1 MSQVHLSPLPPGEA
15 RGGGKHSNPES
26 GPLLLRGGTV
36 IDGTGAPR
44 YAADV
49 RVRDGRIE
57 EIGPNLPPR
66 GEAEIDV
73 AGRVVAPGF
82 IDVHTHDDQIVL
94 AQPAMLPKISQGV
107 TTVVVGNCGI
117 SLAPLVH
124 DDPPPPLNLLG
135 GPGKHIYP
143 TMRAYAE
150 AVDAARP
157 AVHVAALVGHSALRV
172 ATMGDPYRQ
181 ATPAEQARMVELMR
195 EAMDSGATGLSTG
208 VFYAP
213 GAAADVAEVTM
224 LAKVAAEAG
233 GVYSTHI
240 RDEGVRVIDSLN
252 EAFTAAGQAGVP
264 VVISHHKCSGPENWG
279 RSVETLAHIAKA
291 RANQRIGLDAYP
303 YAAGSTI
310 LRPEAVDG
318 IIDIMITWSVP
329 YPQMCGRMLADIA
342 REWQCTQVE
351 ACNRLQP
358 GGAIYFQMREDD
370 VQRVLKFEATM
381 IGSDGLPHDKHPHP
395 RLWGTF
401 PRVLGH
407 YARDQ
412 GLFPLETAVHKM
424 TGLSARQF
432 NLSQRGEIAP
442 GNFADLVVFDPA
454 RVIDRATFAEPTRVS
469 DGIDLVLVEGT
480 IAWREGSATGKRA
493 GRFLRREAPGRQ

>member
-1 MSQVHLSPLPPGEA
+1 MSASLTTS
-15 RGGGKHSNPES
+15 KSNS
-26 GPLLLRGGTV
+26 LLLRGGTV

-44 YAADV
+44 YVADI
-49 RVRDGRIE
+49 RVRDGQIV
-57 EIGPNLPPR
+57 EIGANLPAR

-73 AGRVVAPGF
+73 SGSVVAPGF

-94 AQPAMLPKISQGV
+94 AAPEMLPKISQGV

-135 GPGKHIYP
+135 GPGKHIFP
-143 TMRAYAE
+143 TMRAYAQ
-150 AVDAARP
+150 AVDAAQP
-157 AVHVAALVGHSALRV
+157 AVNVAALVGHSALRV
-172 ATMGDPYRQ
+172 ATMSDPYRP
-181 ATPAEQARMVELMR
+181 ATPAEQACMVELTR
-195 EAMDSGATGLSTG
+195 EAMDAGATGISTG

-213 GAAADVAEVTM
+213 GAAADVAEVVM
-224 LAKVAAEAG
+224 LARVVAEAG

-240 RDEGVRVIDSLN
+240 RDEAVHVLEALD
-252 EAFTAAGQAGVP
+252 EAFTAAAQAGVA
-264 VVISHHKCSGPENWG
+264 VVISHHKCSGPANWG
-279 RSVETLAHIAKA
+279 RSVETLAHIGKA
-291 RANQRIGLDAYP
+291 RSKQRIGMDAYP
-303 YAAGSTI
+303 YIAGSTI
-310 LRPEAVDG
+310 LRPEGVDG
-318 IIDIMITWSVP
+318 IIDIMVSWSAP
-329 YPQMCGRMLADIA
+329 HPEMSGRMLADIA
-342 REWQCTQVE
+342 REWQCTQTE

-358 GGAIYFQMREDD
+358 GGAIYFMMREDD

-381 IGSDGLPHDKHPHP
+381 IGSDGLPHDQHPHP

-432 NLSQRGEIAP
+432 NLAKRGEIAV
-442 GNFADLVVFDPA
+442 GYFADLVVFDSE
-454 RVIDRATFAEPTRVS
+454 RIIDRATFADPKRVS
-469 DGIDLVLVEGT
+469 DGIDLVLVDGT
-480 IAWREGSATGKRA
+480 ITYREGRATGQRA
-493 GRFLRREAPGRQ
+493 GRFLRREKRA